1 MVTSPNNTIVT
12 GIGASITD
20 ADDNVWTIDST
31 GQITVNG
38 QVDPTTANVDELAYA
53 GGLVWQKNAGNAWY
67 SKTSPTDTWSQ
78 WPNPTP
84 PITIPNA
91 SANDARLPAGSTATL
106 VDANGN
112 TWGLKKIDAA
122 LGYQVTVDGAV
133 DPTTANLVQLAIV
146 DGTIWQENTA
156 GNWYSKTTPAD
167 TWSAPTQT
175 DPITGRV
182 QPVTLTWVGGGNNL
196 ASNPADWS
204 PALKPQPGD
213 SLVMGSGTM
222 NLSGNA
228 LKGDTLTLTPGANVT
243 INTIGN
249 AALKLSTNAPG
260 ETININADPVG
271 TLRLTAILGGTNLT
285 ASGGRIAFIGTST
298 FGAFQT
304 KLSDNLV
311 GTGTVQLFGGNA
323 SGETMEINGSV
334 GHGLNFVIGSGPIGD
349 AGLVIDQ
356 PASFHAAVTLQSEGY
371 VSFTGLQATSAELMD
386 GILKLF
392 NGETLVQATRFTDTA
407 NAANFGPLQVEQ
419 TSVGVAVSVGF
430 GGEHFQPGGPGT
442 VLPLHT

>member
-1 MVTSPNNTIVT
+1 MAASPNNTVVT

-20 ADDNVWTIDST
+20 TGNNIWTIDGA

-38 QVDPTTANVDELAYA
+38 QVDTTTANVDELAYA
-53 GGLVWQKNAGNAWY
+53 DGLVWQKNADNSWY
-67 SKTSPTDTWSQ
+67 SKTSPSDTWAQ

-84 PITIPNA
+84 PVPIPNV
-91 SANDARLPAGSTATL
+91 SANDTTLAAGSASAL

-112 TWGLKKIDAA
+112 VWGLKKLDNA

-146 DGTIWQENTA
+146 NGTIWQQNTA
-156 GNWYSKTTPAD
+156 GNWYSKTTPASRW
-167 TWSAPTQT
+167 TAPTTT

-182 QPVTLTWVGGGNNL
+182 EPVTLTWVGGGNNL

-222 NLSGNA
+222 NLSGKA
-228 LKGDTLTLTPGANVT
+228 LAGDTLSIRPGANVT

-249 AALKLSTNAPG
+249 ATLDLSNTTPG
-260 ETININADPVG
+260 AAININADPAG
-271 TLRLTAILGGTNLT
+271 TLRLTATLGGTNLT

-298 FGAFQT
+298 FAAFTT

-323 SGETMEINGSV
+323 SGETMEIDGSV
-334 GHGLNFVIGSGPIGD
+334 GHKLNFQISSGPIGD

-356 PASFHAAVTLQSEGY
+356 PAAFHAAITFQSEGY
-371 VSFTGLQATSAELMD
+371 VSFTGLHATSAELMD

-392 NGETLVQATRFTDTA
+392 NGDTLVNATRFAETA
-407 NAANFGPLQVEQ
+407 GATSLGPLQVEQ

-442 VLPLHT
+442 ILPLHT

>member
-1 MVTSPNNTIVT
+1 MVASANNTVVT

-20 ADDNVWTIDST
+20 AGNNIWSIDST

-53 GGLVWQKNAGNAWY
+53 GGLVWQKNADNAWY
-67 SKTSPTDTWSQ
+67 SKTSPSASWVQ

-84 PITIPNA
+84 PVAIPNPSVNNA
-91 SANDARLPAGSTATL
+91 TIAAGSPSTL

-112 TWGLKKIDAA
+112 LWGLVKGDNAH
-122 LGYQVTVDGAV
+122 GYQVTVDGAV
-133 DPTTANLVQLAIV
+133 DPTTANLVQMAIV
-146 DGTIWQENTA
+146 NGTIWQENTA
-156 GNWYSKTTPAD
+156 GLWYSKTTPASS
-167 TWSAPTQT
+167 WSAPTST
-175 DPITGRV
+175 DPVTGRV
-182 QPVTLTWVGGGNNL
+182 EPVTLTWVGGGDNL

-222 NLSGNA
+222 NLSGKA
-228 LKGDTLTLTPGANVT
+228 LAGDTLSVKQGATVT
-243 INTIGN
+243 INTTGN
-249 AALKLSTNAPG
+249 ATLKLSTVSPG
-260 ETININADPVG
+260 ETININADPAG
-271 TLRLTAILGGTNLT
+271 TLKLTAILAGTDLNV
-285 ASGGRIAFIGTST
+285 SGGKIAFIGDST
-298 FGAFQT
+298 FSAFKT
-304 KLSDNLV
+304 VLSDNLG
-311 GTGTVQLFGGNA
+311 GTGTLHLFGGNA

-334 GHGLNFVIGSGPIGD
+334 GHGLTFDISSGPIGD
-349 AGLVIDQ
+349 AGLQIDQ
-356 PASFHAAVTLQSEGY
+356 PASFHAAVNLQSAGY
-371 VSFTGLQATSAELMD
+371 VAFMGLHATSAELLN

-392 NGETLVQATRFTDTA
+392 DGDKLVQHTRFTDTA